1 MTGDP
6 TTAGHAM
13 ADERMPRVF
22 FGGSCPLCAREIAFY
37 RKRKGASAVAWL
49 DVSQMDVAE
58 LPNGLSR
65 RDALAR
71 FHVQTA
77 DGNLIDGA
85 AAFAHL
91 WSALPRFR
99 FVGKIA
105 RTPAF
110 LWILEDLYNLS
121 LLLRPSLQRC
131 VSFLAKAHART
142 D

>member
-1 MTGDP
+1 MTSGATTPGD
-6 TTAGHAM
+6 TM
-13 ADERMPRVF
+13 SDEYMPRVF
-22 FGGSCPLCAREIAFY
+22 FDGSCPLCAREIAFY
-37 RKRKGASAVAWL
+37 RKRKGASAVAWI
-49 DVSQMDVAE
+49 DVSQIDVAE

-77 DGNLIDGA
+77 GGNLINGA

-99 FVGKIA
+99 LLGKIA
-105 RTPAF
+105 RIPPI
-110 LWILEDLYNLS
+110 LWTLEGLYNLS
-121 LLLRPSLQRC
+121 LRLRPSLQRC
-131 VSFLAKAHART
+131 VSFLERAHSQT